1 LPAWYLPFTGQEAY
15 RTGYS
20 VKNRIKKGGNTMK
33 NILTGCLMVLFLA
46 GFMAGCGGGGGDE
59 NFLPSTTDDTAPTVS
74 STEPADGATDVAINR
89 KILATFDEAMIPDRI
104 TDAGTFTLTGP
115 GGAVAGTVRYNVVNR
130 IAIFTPSGDLSVGL
144 HTATITTAARD
155 VSDNALAAANTWSFV
170 VDGSD
175 DITPPV
181 VITTSPAD
189 NATNVSTRTDINV
202 TFNEVMDPETINLTT
217 FTLET
222 TAGSIHV
229 PGFVTCAGTAATFNP
244 TAPLLPGIEYIARLT
259 IEVADLAGNTF
270 PTEIEWSFTT
280 D

>member
-1 LPAWYLPFTGQEAY
+1 
-15 RTGYS
+15 
-20 VKNRIKKGGNTMK
+20 MK

-46 GFMAGCGGGGGDE
+46 GFLAGCGGGGGTE
-59 NFLPSTTDDTAPTVS
+59 NFLPSPSDDTAPTVS

-115 GGAVAGTVRYNVVNR
+115 GGAVAGTVRYNVVNH
-130 IAIFTPSGDLSVGL
+130 IAIFTPSGDLTPGL

-155 VSDNALAAANTWSFV
+155 VSNNALAAAKTWSFEV
-170 VDGSD
+170 GVSADT
-175 DITPPV
+175 DIPV
-181 VITTSPAD
+181 VSLTSPVD
-189 NATNVSTRTDINV
+189 NATDVSTRTDINV
-202 TFNEVMDPETINLTT
+202 TFSEVMDPETINLTT

-222 TAGSIHV
+222 SAGSIHV
-229 PGFVTCAGTAATFNP
+229 AGLVTCAGTTATFNP
-244 TAPLLPGIEYIARLT
+244 TIPLLPGIEYIARLT

-280 D
+280 GS

>member
-1 LPAWYLPFTGQEAY
+1 M
-15 RTGYS
+15 
-20 VKNRIKKGGNTMK
+20 KK
-33 NILTGCLMVLFLA
+33 ILKGCLMVLFLA
-46 GFMAGCGGGGGDE
+46 GFLAGCGGGGGTE

-74 STEPADGATDVAINR
+74 STVPADGATDAAINR

-115 GGAVAGTVRYNVVNR
+115 GGAAVAGTVRYDVVNR

-155 VSDNALAAANTWSFV
+155 VSDNALAAAKTWSFV

-181 VITTSPAD
+181 VITVSPVD

-222 TAGSIHV
+222 TAGSIHSA
-229 PGFVTCAGTAATFNP
+229 GLVTCAGTTATFNP
-244 TAPLLPGIEYIARLT
+244 SVPLLPGIEYIARLT

>member
-1 LPAWYLPFTGQEAY
+1 
-15 RTGYS
+15 
-20 VKNRIKKGGNTMK
+20 VKK
-33 NILTGCLMVLFLA
+33 ILKGCLMVLFLA
-46 GFMAGCGGGGGDE
+46 GFLAGCGGGGGTE

-74 STEPADGATDVAINR
+74 STVPADGATDAAINR

-115 GGAVAGTVRYNVVNR
+115 GGAAVAGTVRYDVVNR

-155 VSDNALAAANTWSFV
+155 VSDNALAAAKTWSFV

-181 VITTSPAD
+181 VITVSPVD

-222 TAGSIHV
+222 TAGSIHSA
-229 PGFVTCAGTAATFNP
+229 GLVTCAGTTATFNP
-244 TAPLLPGIEYIARLT
+244 SVPLLPGIEYIARLT

>member
-1 LPAWYLPFTGQEAY
+1 M
-15 RTGYS
+15 
-20 VKNRIKKGGNTMK
+20 KK
-33 NILTGCLMVLFLA
+33 ILKGCLMVLFLA

-74 STEPADGATDVAINR
+74 STVPADGATDVAINR

-115 GGAVAGTVRYNVVNR
+115 GGAAVAGTVRYNVVNR

-155 VSDNALAAANTWSFV
+155 VSDNALAAAKTWSFV

-175 DITPPV
+175 DITRPEV
-181 VITTSPAD
+181 STTSPVD
-189 NATNVSTRTDINV
+189 NATDVSTRTDINV
-202 TFNEVMDPETINLTT
+202 TFTEVMDPETINLTT

-259 IEVADLAGNTF
+259 IEVADLAGNTLLI
-270 PTEIEWSFTT
+270 EKEWSFTT

>member
-1 LPAWYLPFTGQEAY
+1 M
-15 RTGYS
+15 
-20 VKNRIKKGGNTMK
+20 KKISK
-33 NILTGCLMVLFLA
+33 ACLMVLFLA
-46 GFMAGCGGGGGDE
+46 GFLAGCGGGGGTE
-59 NFLPSTTDDTAPTVS
+59 NFLPSTTDDTAPTVQ
-74 STEPADGATDVAINR
+74 STVPADGATDVAINR

-115 GGAVAGTVRYNVVNR
+115 GGAAVAGTVRYDVVNR

-155 VSDNALAAANTWSFV
+155 VSDNALAAAKTWSFV

-181 VITTSPAD
+181 VITVSPVED
-189 NATNVSTRTDINV
+189 ATNVSTRTDINV
-202 TFNEVMDPETINLTT
+202 TFDDVMDPETINLTT

-222 TAGSIHV
+222 SAGSIHV
-229 PGFVTCAGTAATFNP
+229 PGLVTCAGTTATFNP
-244 TAPLLPGIEYIARLT
+244 TIPLLLGTEYIARLT
-259 IEVADLAGNTF
+259 IEVGDLAGNTLLI
-270 PTEIEWSFTT
+270 EKEWSFTT

>member
-1 LPAWYLPFTGQEAY
+1 M
-15 RTGYS
+15 TGYE
-20 VKNRIKKGGNTMK
+20 VKNRIKKGGNTMR
-33 NILTGCLMVLFLA
+33 NILKGSLMVLFLA
-46 GFMAGCGGGGGDE
+46 GFLAGCGGGGGTE
-59 NFLPSTTDDTAPTVS
+59 NFLPSTTDDTAPTVQ
-74 STEPADGATDVAINR
+74 STVPADGATDVAINR

-115 GGAVAGTVRYNVVNR
+115 GGAAVAGTVRYNVVNR
-130 IAIFTPSGDLSVGL
+130 IAIFTPSSDLSVGL

-155 VSDNALAAANTWSFV
+155 VSNNALAATKTWSFV

-181 VITTSPAD
+181 VITKSPAD

-202 TFNEVMDPETINLTT
+202 TFNEVMDPETITITT

-222 TAGSIHV
+222 FIGPVPV
-229 PGFVTCAGTAATFNP
+229 PGFVTSTGTTATFNP
-244 TAPLLPGIEYIARLT
+244 TIPLLPNTEYMAKLT
-259 IEVADLAGNTF
+259 NDVADLAGNQIGAND
-270 PTEIEWSFTT
+270 IEWTFTT